1 MSNRQSLRTSLV
13 YSILT
18 ALVLVVG
25 GYSATVSATSVPTAT
40 FSYDN
45 SHTTAVDIALAVT
58 DGTPALLSFYSEGSN
73 GLRLLENDFTDAQGS
88 YVGDLRLPAHLNQ
101 VVVVVRTADRDDTF
115 TLAIDNETISYVE

>member
-1 MSNRQSLRTSLV
+1 MSKRQSLHTSLV
-13 YSILT
+13 CSILT

-25 GYSATVSATSVPTAT
+25 GYSATASATSVPTAT

-58 DGTPALLSFYSEGSN
+58 DGVPALLSFYSEGSN

-101 VVVVVRTADRDDTF
+101 VVVVVRTADRDDPF